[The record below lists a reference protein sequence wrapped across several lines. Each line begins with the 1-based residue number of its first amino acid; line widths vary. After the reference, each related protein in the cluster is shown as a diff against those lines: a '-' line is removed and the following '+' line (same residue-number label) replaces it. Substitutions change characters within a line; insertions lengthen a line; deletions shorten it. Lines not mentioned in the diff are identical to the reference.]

1 MVRPLAF
8 ALLVLGVAAAVLLL
22 ARARPQDAPWTPLD
36 PAAPIGAFTGRKL
49 TAYAQA
55 PARCRALLTSAGV
68 AFTRLPPRHEGPVC
82 GYDDGVRLG
91 AGGAAE
97 IAFAPPLAA
106 SCSVAAALAIWEWEV
121 VQPAAIRHF
130 RATVRRIDT
139 FGTYACRRIAGSR
152 TNGWS
157 EHAHA
162 RAVDIAGFT
171 LADGRRVTIARDW
184 QARDGKASNGQ
195 AGDGHAARDAAF
207 LHEVRDGACRLFATV
222 LSPDFN
228 AAHRDHLHLDQ
239 APRGIAGW
247 RACR

>member
-1 MVRPLAF
+1 MLRVLSL
-8 ALLVLGVAAAVLLL
+8 ALLVAFVAAALMML
-22 ARARPQDAPWTPLD
+22 ARARPQDTPWTPLD

-49 TAYAQA
+49 TALTQA
-55 PARCRALLTSAGV
+55 PASCRALLARAGI
-68 AFTRLPPRHEGPVC
+68 AFKRLPPRREGSEC
-82 GYDDGVRLG
+82 GYDDAVRLG
-91 AGGAAE
+91 TGGARG
-97 IAFAPPLAA
+97 IAYAPPLAA

-121 VQPAAIRHF
+121 VQPAALRRF
-130 RATVRRIDT
+130 GTTVRRIDT

-152 TNGWS
+152 ANAWS

-171 LADGRRVTIARDW
+171 LADGRRVSVSHDW
-184 QARDGKASNGQ
+184 NGRR
-195 AGDGHAARDAAF
+195 GRRDAGF
-207 LHEVRDGACRLFATV
+207 LRDVRDGACRLFATV

-228 AAHRDHLHLDQ
+228 TAHHDHLHLDQ